1 MKSSPDEYV
10 TIVTTVWQRILL
22 VVFLSYIK
30 KKKERKDMIEK
41 LELQT
46 TPLLGVLIY
55 FLGYEPALLLSLCLF
70 LLTSNILINHR
81 K

>member
-1 MKSSPDEYV
+1 VKSSPDEYV